1 MLDDLVIS
9 EASMTEPSSREYG
22 REGALFM
29 VADGMGGH
37 TRGAVASR
45 AVIEVFRERSDEM
58 ACAEDILKIT
68 NLAKHRLD
76 EMARADH
83 TARGLGTTVAGIFL
97 RHAKATI
104 FNCGDSRVYRL
115 DGPHLRRIS
124 RDHSLVQELV
134 DRGMLTE
141 RDMRVHP
148 QKNIIT
154 SAITGDL
161 EDDAPAVFLRDV
173 EISGRQIFLLCTD
186 GLWESMDTSD
196 MAGCFSG
203 GDAEAAVSCL
213 FLRAMATSAG
223 DNISIIVL
231 EVTASPGSARSSD
244 TDSDSA
250 SGERRDEGASASS
263 HDGKLYN
270 KS

>member
-1 MLDDLVIS
+1 VTIKACYITHQGKIRTHNEDSILLDDLVIS
-9 EASMTEPSSREYG
+9 ETSMTEPTSREYE
-22 REGALFM
+22 RDGALFM

-37 TRGAVASR
+37 TRGEAASR
-45 AVIEVFRERSDEM
+45 AVLTVFRERSDEM

-68 NLAKHRLD
+68 SLAKDKLD
-76 EMARADH
+76 AMARADT

-97 RHAKATI
+97 RGAKAII

-124 RDHSLVQELV
+124 KDHSLVQELV
-134 DRGMLTE
+134 DRGMLAE

-161 EDDAPAVFLRDV
+161 EDDAPAVFLRDLD
-173 EISGRQIFLLCTD
+173 ISGLQIFLLCTD

-203 GDAEAAVSCL
+203 GDAETAAGCL
-213 FLRAMATSAG
+213 FSKALDTAAR

-231 EVTASPGSARSSD
+231 EVSRSSH
-244 TDSDSA
+244 
-250 SGERRDEGASASS
+250 ERP
-263 HDGKLYN
+263 
-270 KS
+270 